1 MLAVLCSTLA
11 GCGAGG
17 RHATRSVAHG
27 RRAAQARATDSTPR
41 AGAAVPDARI
51 TTRRTLE
58 LRDAKLLL
66 PRPDQPPAAAAIAL
80 SGREWLIVT
89 ESPRGRQGLER
100 TADAGRHWAA
110 ASVPQHRLARLLAA
124 GEPTRRGGPYIEQ
137 VFTSRREGWRIP
149 AGEPNESPSYPPYG
163 EVEYTSDGGRHWH
176 DTGQFADGLSA
187 LPGGFALISGVF
199 KGGDELAVTRDGGR
213 HWRILTPI
221 ERIGANTGGALGRV
235 LDSTS
240 SGTFLSRDAGVHWA
254 PASTKDEWLTDVP
267 GLIVRLDTA
276 RQRCRLLVSHD
287 GGHSYQTFA
296 TPGLSMA
303 RQTIPYK
310 GVIPCGEDNFAFGT
324 SALGIASTPGL
335 SHPFWRT
342 SDGGRTWTTVPS
354 VVADYAISGAGVLAS
369 GRLDLVIIGGRS
381 VALSH
386 DAGRTWT
393 RQRLPRGG
401 CTAATAWRAEL
412 WVACGSTIFAS
423 RDAGGTWAE
432 LNAPAWFVPL
442 TATAIGPRTL
452 LAAAPPRTIDSTV
465 TPGPGSLWRSRD
477 GGVTWTHF
485 WPRLPV
491 GR

>member
-1 MLAVLCSTLA
+1 VAA
-11 GCGAGG
+11 AD
-17 RHATRSVAHG
+17 RHGEPERARGTRADG
-27 RRAAQARATDSTPR
+27 RRGARL
-41 AGAAVPDARI
+41 GVGVG
-51 TTRRTLE
+51 
-58 LRDAKLLL
+58 
-66 PRPDQPPAAAAIAL
+66 PAA
-80 SGREWLIVT
+80 
-89 ESPRGRQGLER
+89 
-100 TADAGRHWAA
+100 
-110 ASVPQHRLARLLAA
+110 RLARLLAA
-124 GEPTRRGGPYIEQ
+124 GEPTRRSGPYIEQ

-149 AGEPNESPSYPPYG
+149 AVEPNESPSYPPYG
-163 EVEYTSDGGRHWH
+163 EVEYASDSGRHWH
-176 DTGQFADGLSA
+176 DSGQFADGLSA

-213 HWRILTPI
+213 HWQILTPI
-221 ERIGANTGGALGRV
+221 ERIGANTRGALGRV

-240 SGTFLSRDAGVHWA
+240 AGTFVSRDAGVHWA
-254 PASTKDEWLTDVP
+254 PASTRDEWLTDVP

-276 RQRCRLLVSHD
+276 RQQCRLLVSHD

-310 GVIPCGEDNFAFGT
+310 GVIPCGEDDFAFGT

-342 SDGGRTWTTVPS
+342 SDDAQTWTTVPS
-354 VVADYAISGAGVLAS
+354 LVADYTISGAGVLAS
-369 GRLDLVIIGGRS
+369 GRLDLVIIGRRS

-386 DAGRTWT
+386 NSGRTWT
-393 RQRLPRGG
+393 RQRFPRGG

-423 RDAGGTWAE
+423 HDAGGTWAE

-442 TATAIGPRTL
+442 TATATAIGSRTL
-452 LAAAPPRTIDSTV
+452 LAAAPPPTIDSTV

-477 GGVTWTHF
+477 GGVT
-485 WPRLPV
+485 
-491 GR
+491 